1 MPIFGLGVFRSA
13 AGGEAQ
19 QAVGWAI
26 KHGYVH
32 IDTAALYRNEEDVG
46 KAIKE
51 SGIQRDNIFVTT
63 KVVIKIVCVS
73 QYISYQY
80 RFGTLSMATRRL

>member
-1 MPIFGLGVFRSA
+1 MQITAWKVQDKHNCNNYKWWLNLQGT
-13 AGGEAQ
+13 
-19 QAVGWAI
+19 AI
-26 KHGYVH
+26 
-32 IDTAALYRNEEDVG
+32 IRQCDCACFRNEEDVG